1 MPKVWKLVLNMA
13 NKIVEYIRE
22 SKSELKKVVWPSRRE
37 AFTNT
42 LWVIGVSLAFAVFF
56 TLIDL
61 VLNKGVTAIIA
72 R

>member
-1 MPKVWKLVLNMA
+1 MA
-13 NKIVEYIRE
+13 NKIVEFVRE

-37 AFTNT
+37 AFVNT
-42 LWVIGVSLAFAVFF
+42 LWVIGVSLGFALFF

-61 VLNKGVTAIIA
+61 GLNKGIETIIS